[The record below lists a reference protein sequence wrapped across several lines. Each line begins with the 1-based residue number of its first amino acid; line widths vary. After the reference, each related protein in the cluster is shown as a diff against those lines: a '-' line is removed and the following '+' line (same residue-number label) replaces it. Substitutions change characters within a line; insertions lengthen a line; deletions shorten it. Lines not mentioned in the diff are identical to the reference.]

1 MKKELYKR
9 IGFVRTVCSMM
20 VLLLVS
26 FCILTPRLFP
36 ESSDTGADQARILYE
51 LGVFPKYDG
60 VYLAEGA
67 TPEIAQTAIW
77 KLLGSGDAK
86 QTAAFYRYLNLET
99 APDLTVYDA
108 QDALTETQ
116 GYALLLRALGHFAED
131 VAVLD
136 KAKTVGFGFMRDVRD
151 SQAALTNGTFAILLY
166 EALFVRPPN
175 TENYTTYRILGKLNS
190 DFKEIL
196 LNNGLY
202 DDIPEA
208 YVPLF
213 NRGIYKQDSFVSLP
227 GTQGRREWVAHY
239 LNVDS
244 EYIASYIDGLL
255 AGAWTLEG
263 SYSVEG
269 DTPAQMEV
277 LYRSFP
283 EDTQRELG
291 LVLKYYSNGT
301 VEWAL
306 LLP

>member
-1 MKKELYKR
+1 MKKGLYKR
-9 IGFVRTVCSMM
+9 IGFMRIVCSMM

-51 LGVFPKYDG
+51 LGVFSEYNG
-60 VYLAEGA
+60 VYLAERV
-67 TPEIAQTAIW
+67 TPKLAQTTIR
-77 KLLGSGDAK
+77 KLLGSGDAE

-99 APDLTVYDA
+99 APDLTVYEA

-116 GYALLLRALGHFAED
+116 GYALLLRALGHFVED
-131 VAVLD
+131 AAVLD
-136 KAKTVGFGFMRDVRD
+136 KAKTVGFGFIRDVRD
-151 SQAALTNGTFAILLY
+151 SQAVLSNGTFAILLY

-175 TENYTTYRILGKLNS
+175 TENYTTYRILANLNS
-190 DFKEIL
+190 NFKEIL

-213 NRGIYKQDSFVSLP
+213 NRGVYKPDSFASLP

-244 EYIASYIDGLL
+244 EYIAAYIAGLL

-277 LYRSFP
+277 LYRPFP